1 MDTCAQSRETA
12 ATHSNFQHSTAGL
25 ARASAVRVPSALW
38 MNILRVLG
46 LVLLALALVSVA
58 RAGSI
63 NLTLD
68 PNYPSDYHFYT
79 YTVGGQNYTLPTGPY
94 PAILSGGKYGT
105 GTLAYLI
112 CFDINVDTYV
122 GQTYAGSLV
131 TPTDTTQLEVSYLM
145 AQLSHLGGYYA
156 PVNTVSGPIS
166 LAIWQLENP
175 SSVNS
180 TPFVLD
186 PTAQV
191 WVDAAVNAVQ
201 SDQWTVEMAAQY
213 PFWSPDNL
221 SASQRFG
228 IVDTVPEPTTCA
240 LVGASLISLG
250 LFFRK
255 RLNRH

>member
-1 MDTCAQSRETA
+1 
-12 ATHSNFQHSTAGL
+12 
-25 ARASAVRVPSALW
+25 

-63 NLTLD
+63 KLTLD

-122 GQTYAGSLV
+122 GSTYTGSLV

-145 AQLSHLGGYYA
+145 AQLSHLGGYDA
-156 PVNTVSGPIS
+156 PVNSVSGPIS
-166 LAIWQLENP
+166 MAIWQLENP
-175 SSVNS
+175 SSVN
-180 TPFVLD
+180 PKAFVQD
-186 PTAQV
+186 PAAQP
-191 WVDAAVNAVQ
+191 WVNAAVTAV
-201 SDQWTVEMAAQY
+201 SSGQWAAADAAQY

-221 SASQRFG
+221 SSSQRFG
-228 IVDTVPEPTTCA
+228 IVSTIPEPATCA

-255 RLNRH
+255 RLARH